1 MAWLLTLG
9 TVPLQ
14 QLWQERWSTLSV
26 RSDACSPPHQEHGA
40 WPGACGKCSDITEA
54 QAHERGVCQC
64 PSGDVSADPPQT
76 SAIPTGFWPL
86 QTSPALAGEMLS
98 AEVMLAQPQAVP
110 RAERCPEHPMSRAAC
125 LGHGDSF
132 TVLNG
137 FFLLQDLEKESDT
150 PLQQV
155 SIEEILEE
163 QRVEQ
168 QAKQESEKL
177 KVQALKERGLSVPRA
192 DTLDEY

>member
-64 PSGDVSADPPQT
+64 PSGD
-76 SAIPTGFWPL
+76 
-86 QTSPALAGEMLS
+86 
-98 AEVMLAQPQAVP
+98 
-110 RAERCPEHPMSRAAC
+110 
-125 LGHGDSF
+125 
-132 TVLNG
+132 
-137 FFLLQDLEKESDT
+137 DLEKESDT